1 MKYKVICEISLPQ
14 FEYTFDINIPYNKT
28 VYYVC
33 KMLDQIIQENMN
45 GTYQPND
52 STNLI
57 NMRTGQI
64 YDMNMLIS
72 DTDIRNG
79 TRLTYY

>member
-1 MKYKVICEISLPQ
+1 MKYKVICEVSLPQ
-14 FEYTFDINIPYNKT
+14 FEYTFDLNIPYNKT
-28 VYYVC
+28 IYYVC
-33 KMLDQIIQENMN
+33 KMLDKIIQENMN

-64 YDMNMLIS
+64 YDMNMLVS
-72 DTDIRNG
+72 ETDIRNG

>member
-1 MKYKVICEISLPQ
+1 MKYKVICEVSLPQ
-14 FEYTFDINIPYNKT
+14 FEYTFDLNIPYNKT
-28 VYYVC
+28 IYYVC
-33 KMLDQIIQENMN
+33 KMLDKIIQENMN
-45 GTYQPND
+45 GTYQAND

-64 YDMNMLIS
+64 YDMNMLVS
-72 DTDIRNG
+72 ETDIRNG

>member
-1 MKYKVICEISLPQ
+1 MKYKLICEVTFPN
-14 FEYTFDINIPYNKT
+14 FEYTFDFNIPYNKS

-33 KMLDQIIQENMN
+33 KMLDKIIQENILS
-45 GTYQPND
+45 TYQPND

-57 NMRTGQI
+57 NMRTGQA

-72 DTDIRNG
+72 ETDIKNG